1 MVLSFFRGGDRGLDH
16 VVTRSVAMVT
26 DARHSFDLACTALM
40 SGADPASIADDV
52 RETDLRINANEQRLR
67 GELAV
72 HITVHGPN
80 DIGEVIGLILLLKK
94 IERVG
99 DHAKNILD
107 LAESGVSFAAE
118 PDIDELLEERR
129 VVSGF
134 FTEASEILAE
144 HEGTPVSFRER
155 VDAMVS
161 QIQSRIDGYMTS
173 KQPAHQVVPRAVY
186 HRYLKRIV
194 ANLNSAVLAA
204 TEPVRVTDN
213 SD

>member
-1 MVLSFFRGGDRGLDH
+1 MVLSFFRAGDSGLDH
-16 VVTRSVAMVT
+16 VVTRSVAMVN

-40 SGADPASIADDV
+40 SGADPRSVADDV
-52 RETDLRINANEQRLR
+52 RETDLRINANEQQLR

-72 HITVHGPN
+72 HISVHGPN

-107 LAESGVSFAAE
+107 LAESGVSFSEE
-118 PDIDELLEERR
+118 PDIDELIEERR
-129 VVSGF
+129 IVSGF
-134 FTEASEILAE
+134 FAEASEILAE
-144 HEGTPVSFRER
+144 HDGIPEGFRDR
-155 VDAMVS
+155 LAGMTS

-173 KQPAHQVVPRAVY
+173 DQPGHQVVPRAVY

-204 TEPVRVTDN
+204 TEPVRVIDPTD
-213 SD
+213 

>member
-1 MVLSFFRGGDRGLDH
+1 MVLSFFRAGDTGLDH
-16 VVTRSVAMVT
+16 VVSRSVAMVS
-26 DARHSFDLACTALM
+26 DARHSFDLACTALL
-40 SGADPASIADDV
+40 SGAQPKSIADDV
-52 RETDLRINANEQRLR
+52 RETDLRINANEQQLR

-72 HITVHGPN
+72 HVSVHGPN

-107 LAESGVSFAAE
+107 LAESGVSFTNE

-129 VVSGF
+129 AVSGF
-134 FTEASEILAE
+134 FAEASEILAE
-144 HEGTPVSFRER
+144 HDGIPEGFRDR
-155 VDAMVS
+155 LDQMID
-161 QIQSRIDGYMTS
+161 QIQGRIDGYMTS
-173 KQPAHQVVPRAVY
+173 DEPGHQVVPRAVY

-204 TEPVRVTDN
+204 TEPVRVIDQA
-213 SD
+213 D

>member
-1 MVLSFFRGGDRGLDH
+1 MVLSFFRTGDTGLDH
-16 VVTRSVAMVT
+16 VVTRSVAMVS

-40 SGADPASIADDV
+40 SGADPKTVSEDV
-52 RETDLRINANEQRLR
+52 RETDLRINANEQQLR

-72 HITVHGPN
+72 HISVHGPN

-107 LAESGVSFAAE
+107 LAESGVSFANE
-118 PDIDELLEERR
+118 PDINELLEERR
-129 VVSGF
+129 TVSGF
-134 FTEASEILAE
+134 FAEASEILAE
-144 HEGTPVSFRER
+144 HDGIPEGFRDR
-155 VDAMVS
+155 LADMTS
-161 QIQSRIDGYMTS
+161 QIQSRIDDYMTS
-173 KQPAHQVVPRAVY
+173 EQPGHQVVPRAVY

-204 TEPVRVTDN
+204 TEPVRVIDLA
-213 SD
+213 D

>member
-1 MVLSFFRGGDRGLDH
+1 MVLSFFRAGDSGLDH
-16 VVTRSVAMVT
+16 VVTRSVAMVN

-40 SGADPASIADDV
+40 SGADPQSVADDV
-52 RETDLRINANEQRLR
+52 RETDLRINANEQQLR

-72 HITVHGPN
+72 HISVHGPN

-107 LAESGVSFAAE
+107 LAESGVSFADE
-118 PDIDELLEERR
+118 PDINELLEERR
-129 VVSGF
+129 IVSGF
-134 FTEASEILAE
+134 FAEASEILAE
-144 HEGTPVSFRER
+144 HDGIPEGFRDRLAE
-155 VDAMVS
+155 MTS

-173 KQPAHQVVPRAVY
+173 DQPGRQVVPRAVY

-204 TEPVRVTDN
+204 TEPVRVIDPTD
-213 SD
+213 

>member
-107 LAESGVSFAAE
+107 LAETGVSCAAE

-204 TEPVRVTDN
+204 TEPVRVVDN

>member
-99 DHAKNILD
+99 DHAKNIVD

-129 VVSGF
+129 IVSGF

-144 HEGTPVSFRER
+144 HEGAPVSFRER

-213 SD
+213 FD

>member
-144 HEGTPVSFRER
+144 HEGAPVSFRER

-213 SD
+213 FD

>member
-1 MVLSFFRGGDRGLDH
+1 MVLSFFRAGDTGLDH
-16 VVTRSVAMVT
+16 VVTRSVAMVN

-40 SGADPASIADDV
+40 SGADPKTVSEDV
-52 RETDLRINANEQRLR
+52 RETDLRINANEQQLR

-72 HITVHGPN
+72 HISVHGPN

-107 LAESGVSFAAE
+107 LAESGVSFANE

-129 VVSGF
+129 TVSGF
-134 FTEASEILAE
+134 FAEASEILAE
-144 HEGTPVSFRER
+144 HDGIPEGFRER
-155 VDAMVS
+155 LAAMTA
-161 QIQSRIDGYMTS
+161 QIQARIDNYMTS
-173 KQPAHQVVPRAVY
+173 DEPGYQVVPRAVY

-204 TEPVRVTDN
+204 TEPVRLIDP

>member
-1 MVLSFFRGGDRGLDH
+1 MVLSFFRAGDNGLDH
-16 VVTRSVAMVT
+16 VVTRSVAMVN

-40 SGADPASIADDV
+40 SGADPQSVADDV
-52 RETDLRINANEQRLR
+52 RETDLRINANEQQLR

-72 HITVHGPN
+72 HISVHGAN

-107 LAESGVSFAAE
+107 LAESGVSFSDE
-118 PDIDELLEERR
+118 PDIDQLLEERR
-129 VVSGF
+129 TVSGF
-134 FTEASEILAE
+134 FGEASEILAE
-144 HEGTPVSFRER
+144 HDGIPEDFRER
-155 VDAMVS
+155 LADMTVK
-161 QIQSRIDGYMTS
+161 IQSHIDGYMTS
-173 KQPAHQVVPRAVY
+173 DQPGHQVVPRAVY

-204 TEPVRVTDN
+204 TEPVRVIDPTD
-213 SD
+213 

>member
-1 MVLSFFRGGDRGLDH
+1 MVLSFFRGGDNGLDH

-40 SGADPASIADDV
+40 SGADPRLIADDV
-52 RETDLRINANEQRLR
+52 RETDLRINANEQQLR

-72 HITVHGPN
+72 HISVHGPN

-107 LAESGVSFAAE
+107 LAESGVSFVSE
-118 PDIDELLEERR
+118 PDIDGLHEERR
-129 VVSGF
+129 IVSGF

-144 HEGTPVSFRER
+144 HDGIPKSSRER
-155 VDAMVS
+155 VDAMTS

-173 KQPAHQVVPRAVY
+173 EQPGHQVVPRAVY

-194 ANLNSAVLAA
+194 ANLNSAVFAA
-204 TEPVRVTDN
+204 TEPVRVAGN

>member
-72 HITVHGPN
+72 HITVHGAN

-99 DHAKNILD
+99 DHAKNIVD

>member
-1 MVLSFFRGGDRGLDH
+1 MVLSFFRGGDSGLDH

-40 SGADPASIADDV
+40 SGADPRLIADDV
-52 RETDLRINANEQRLR
+52 RETDLRINANEQQLR

-72 HITVHGPN
+72 HISVHGPN

-107 LAESGVSFAAE
+107 LAESGVSFVNE
-118 PDIDELLEERR
+118 SDIDGLLEERR
-129 VVSGF
+129 IVSGF

-144 HEGTPVSFRER
+144 HDGIPQSFRER
-155 VDAMVS
+155 VDAMTS
-161 QIQSRIDGYMTS
+161 QIQLRIDGYMTS
-173 KQPAHQVVPRAVY
+173 EQPGHQVVPRAVY
-186 HRYLKRIV
+186 HRYLQRIV
-194 ANLNSAVLAA
+194 ANLNSAVFAA
-204 TEPVRVTDN
+204 TEPVRVAGN

>member
-1 MVLSFFRGGDRGLDH
+1 MVN
-16 VVTRSVAMVT
+16 

-40 SGADPASIADDV
+40 SGADPQSVADDV
-52 RETDLRINANEQRLR
+52 RETDLRINANEQQLR

-72 HITVHGPN
+72 HISVHGAN

-107 LAESGVSFAAE
+107 LAESGVSFSDE
-118 PDIDELLEERR
+118 PDIDQLLEERR
-129 VVSGF
+129 TVSGF
-134 FTEASEILAE
+134 FGEASEILAE
-144 HEGTPVSFRER
+144 HDGIPEDFRER
-155 VDAMVS
+155 LADMTVK
-161 QIQSRIDGYMTS
+161 IQSHIDGYMTS
-173 KQPAHQVVPRAVY
+173 DQPGHQVVPRAVY

-204 TEPVRVTDN
+204 TEPVRVIDPTD
-213 SD
+213 

>member
-1 MVLSFFRGGDRGLDH
+1 MVLSFFRGGDSGLDH

-40 SGADPASIADDV
+40 SGADPRSIAGDV
-52 RETDLRINANEQRLR
+52 RETDLRINANEQQLR

-72 HITVHGPN
+72 HISVHGPN

-107 LAESGVSFAAE
+107 LAETGVSFASE
-118 PDIDELLEERR
+118 SDIDELLEERR
-129 VVSGF
+129 IVSGF

-144 HEGTPVSFRER
+144 HDGIPESFRDR
-155 VDAMVS
+155 VNAMIA
-161 QIQSRIDGYMTS
+161 QIQARIDAYMTS
-173 KQPAHQVVPRAVY
+173 ERPAHQIVPRAVY
-186 HRYLKRIV
+186 PRYLKRIG

-204 TEPVRVTDN
+204 TEPVRVADD
-213 SD
+213 SG

>member
-40 SGADPASIADDV
+40 SGADPASVADDV

-72 HITVHGPN
+72 HITVRGPN

-107 LAESGVSFAAE
+107 LAESGVSFADQ

-144 HEGTPVSFRER
+144 HDGIPVSFRER

-173 KQPAHQVVPRAVY
+173 EQPGHQVVPRAVY

-204 TEPVRVTDN
+204 TEPVRVAGN

>member
-52 RETDLRINANEQRLR
+52 RETDLRINANEQQLR

>member
-52 RETDLRINANEQRLR
+52 RETDLRINANEQQLR

-72 HITVHGPN
+72 HITVHGAN

-99 DHAKNILD
+99 DHAKNIVD

>member
-1 MVLSFFRGGDRGLDH
+1 
-16 VVTRSVAMVT
+16 MVT

-40 SGADPASIADDV
+40 SGADPRSIAGDV
-52 RETDLRINANEQRLR
+52 RETDLRINANEQQLR

-72 HITVHGPN
+72 HISVHGPN

-107 LAESGVSFAAE
+107 LAETGVSFASE
-118 PDIDELLEERR
+118 SDIDELLEERR
-129 VVSGF
+129 IVSGF

-144 HEGTPVSFRER
+144 HDGIPESFRDR
-155 VDAMVS
+155 VSAMIA
-161 QIQSRIDGYMTS
+161 QIQARIDAYMTS
-173 KQPAHQVVPRAVY
+173 ERPAHQIVPRAVY

-204 TEPVRVTDN
+204 TEPVRVADD
-213 SD
+213 SG

>member
-1 MVLSFFRGGDRGLDH
+1 MVN
-16 VVTRSVAMVT
+16 

-40 SGADPASIADDV
+40 SGADPQSVADDV
-52 RETDLRINANEQRLR
+52 RETDLRINANEQQLR

-72 HITVHGPN
+72 HISVHGPN

-107 LAESGVSFAAE
+107 LAESGVSFSAE
-118 PDIDELLEERR
+118 PDIDGLLEERR
-129 VVSGF
+129 IVSGF
-134 FTEASEILAE
+134 FAEASEILAE
-144 HEGTPVSFRER
+144 HDGIPEGFRDR
-155 VDAMVS
+155 LAAMTS

-173 KQPAHQVVPRAVY
+173 DQPGHQVVPRAVY

-204 TEPVRVTDN
+204 TEPVRVIDSTD
-213 SD
+213 

>member
-1 MVLSFFRGGDRGLDH
+1 MVLSFFRTGDTGLDH
-16 VVTRSVAMVT
+16 VVTRSVAMVS

-40 SGADPASIADDV
+40 SGADPKTVSEDV
-52 RETDLRINANEQRLR
+52 RETDLRINANEQQLR

-72 HITVHGPN
+72 HISVHGPN

-107 LAESGVSFAAE
+107 LAESGVSFANE
-118 PDIDELLEERR
+118 PDINELLEERR
-129 VVSGF
+129 TVSGF
-134 FTEASEILAE
+134 FAEASEILAE
-144 HEGTPVSFRER
+144 HDGIPEGFRDR
-155 VDAMVS
+155 LADMTS
-161 QIQSRIDGYMTS
+161 QIQSRIDDYMTS
-173 KQPAHQVVPRAVY
+173 EQPGHQVVPRAVY

-204 TEPVRVTDN
+204 TEPVRVIDLP
-213 SD
+213 D

>member
-1 MVLSFFRGGDRGLDH
+1 MVLSFFRGGDSGLDH

-40 SGADPASIADDV
+40 SGADPRLIADDV
-52 RETDLRINANEQRLR
+52 RETDLRINANEQQLR

-72 HITVHGPN
+72 HISVHGPN

-107 LAESGVSFAAE
+107 LAESGVSFVNE
-118 PDIDELLEERR
+118 SDIDGLLEERR
-129 VVSGF
+129 IVSGF

-144 HEGTPVSFRER
+144 HDGIPQSFRER
-155 VDAMVS
+155 VDAMTS
-161 QIQSRIDGYMTS
+161 QIQLRIDGYMTS
-173 KQPAHQVVPRAVY
+173 EQPGHQVVPRAVY

-194 ANLNSAVLAA
+194 ANLNSAVFAA
-204 TEPVRVTDN
+204 TEPVRVVGS

>member
-1 MVLSFFRGGDRGLDH
+1 MVLSFFRAGDTGLDH
-16 VVTRSVAMVT
+16 VVTRSVAMVN

-40 SGADPASIADDV
+40 SGADPKTVSEDV
-52 RETDLRINANEQRLR
+52 RETDLRINANEQQLR

-72 HITVHGPN
+72 HISVHGPN

-99 DHAKNILD
+99 DQAKNILD
-107 LAESGVSFAAE
+107 LAESGVSFANE

-129 VVSGF
+129 TVSGF
-134 FTEASEILAE
+134 FAEASEILAE
-144 HEGTPVSFRER
+144 HDGIPEGFRER
-155 VDAMVS
+155 LAAMTA
-161 QIQSRIDGYMTS
+161 QIQARIDNYMTS
-173 KQPAHQVVPRAVY
+173 DEPGYQVVPRAVY

-204 TEPVRVTDN
+204 TEPVRLIDP

>member
-1 MVLSFFRGGDRGLDH
+1 MVLSFFRAGDNGLDH
-16 VVTRSVAMVT
+16 VVTQSVAMVN

-40 SGADPASIADDV
+40 SGADPRSVADDV
-52 RETDLRINANEQRLR
+52 RETDLRINANEQQLR

-72 HITVHGPN
+72 HISVHGPN

-107 LAESGVSFAAE
+107 LAESGVSFANE

-129 VVSGF
+129 TVSGF
-134 FTEASEILAE
+134 FAEASEILAE
-144 HEGTPVSFRER
+144 HDGIPEGFRER
-155 VDAMVS
+155 LAAMTA
-161 QIQSRIDGYMTS
+161 QIQARIDNYMTS
-173 KQPAHQVVPRAVY
+173 DEPGYQVVPRAVY

-204 TEPVRVTDN
+204 TEPVRLIDP

>member
-1 MVLSFFRGGDRGLDH
+1 MVS
-16 VVTRSVAMVT
+16 

-40 SGADPASIADDV
+40 SGADPKTVSEDV
-52 RETDLRINANEQRLR
+52 RETDLRINANEQQLR

-72 HITVHGPN
+72 HISVHGPN

-107 LAESGVSFAAE
+107 LAESGVSFANE
-118 PDIDELLEERR
+118 PDINELLEERR
-129 VVSGF
+129 TVSGF
-134 FTEASEILAE
+134 FAEASEILAE
-144 HEGTPVSFRER
+144 HDGIPEGFRDR
-155 VDAMVS
+155 LADMTS
-161 QIQSRIDGYMTS
+161 QIQSRIDDYMTS
-173 KQPAHQVVPRAVY
+173 EQPGHQVVPRAVY

-204 TEPVRVTDN
+204 TEPVRVIDLP
-213 SD
+213 D

>member
-16 VVTRSVAMVT
+16 VVARSVAMVT

-52 RETDLRINANEQRLR
+52 RETDLRINANEQQLR

-144 HEGTPVSFRER
+144 HEGAPVSFRER

-204 TEPVRVTDN
+204 TEPVRVADN

>member
-1 MVLSFFRGGDRGLDH
+1 MVLSFFRAGDSGLDH
-16 VVTRSVAMVT
+16 VVTRSVAMVN
-26 DARHSFDLACTALM
+26 DARHSFDLACMALM
-40 SGADPASIADDV
+40 SGADPQSVSDDV
-52 RETDLRINANEQRLR
+52 RETDLRINANEQQLR
-67 GELAV
+67 SELAV
-72 HITVHGPN
+72 HISVHGPN

-107 LAESGVSFAAE
+107 LAESGVSFLDE

-129 VVSGF
+129 TVSGF

-144 HEGTPVSFRER
+144 HEGIPEGFRDRLGE
-155 VDAMVS
+155 MTS
-161 QIQSRIDGYMTS
+161 QIQSRIDAYMTS
-173 KQPAHQVVPRAVY
+173 DQPGHQVVPRAVY

-204 TEPVRVTDN
+204 TEPVRVIDSTE
-213 SD
+213 

>member
-129 VVSGF
+129 IVSGF

-144 HEGTPVSFRER
+144 HEGAPVSFRER

-161 QIQSRIDGYMTS
+161 QIQSRIDDYMTS
-173 KQPAHQVVPRAVY
+173 KQPADQVVPRAVY

-204 TEPVRVTDN
+204 TEPVRVVDN

>member
-1 MVLSFFRGGDRGLDH
+1 
-16 VVTRSVAMVT
+16 MVT

-40 SGADPASIADDV
+40 SGADPRSIAGDV
-52 RETDLRINANEQRLR
+52 RETDLRINANEQQLR

-72 HITVHGPN
+72 HISVHGPN

-107 LAESGVSFAAE
+107 LAETGVSFASE
-118 PDIDELLEERR
+118 SDIDELLEERR
-129 VVSGF
+129 IVSGF

-144 HEGTPVSFRER
+144 HDGIPESFRDR
-155 VDAMVS
+155 VNAMIA
-161 QIQSRIDGYMTS
+161 QIQARIDAYMTS
-173 KQPAHQVVPRAVY
+173 ERPAHQIVPRAVY

-204 TEPVRVTDN
+204 TEPVRVADD
-213 SD
+213 SS

>member
-1 MVLSFFRGGDRGLDH
+1 MVLSFFRAGDTGLDH
-16 VVTRSVAMVT
+16 VVTRSVAMVS

-40 SGADPASIADDV
+40 SGADPRSVADDV
-52 RETDLRINANEQRLR
+52 RETDLRINANEQQLR

-72 HITVHGPN
+72 HISVHGPN

-107 LAESGVSFAAE
+107 LAESGVSFSEE
-118 PDIDELLEERR
+118 PDINELIEERR
-129 VVSGF
+129 IVSGF
-134 FTEASEILAE
+134 FAEASEILAE
-144 HEGTPVSFRER
+144 HDGIPEGFRDR
-155 VDAMVS
+155 LVAMTS

-173 KQPAHQVVPRAVY
+173 DQPGHQVVPRAVY

-204 TEPVRVTDN
+204 TEPVRVIDPTD
-213 SD
+213 

>member
-16 VVTRSVAMVT
+16 VVARSVAMVT

-52 RETDLRINANEQRLR
+52 RETDLRINANEQQLR

-99 DHAKNILD
+99 DHAKNIVD

-129 VVSGF
+129 IVSGF

-204 TEPVRVTDN
+204 TEPVRVADN

>member
-144 HEGTPVSFRER
+144 HDGIPVSFRER

-204 TEPVRVTDN
+204 TEPVRVADN

>member
-1 MVLSFFRGGDRGLDH
+1 MVLSFFRAGDSGLDH
-16 VVTRSVAMVT
+16 VVTRSVAMVN

-40 SGADPASIADDV
+40 SGADPRSVADDV
-52 RETDLRINANEQRLR
+52 RETDLRINANEQQLR

-72 HITVHGPN
+72 HISVHGPN

-107 LAESGVSFAAE
+107 LAESGVSFSEE
-118 PDIDELLEERR
+118 PDIDELIEERR
-129 VVSGF
+129 IVSGF
-134 FTEASEILAE
+134 FAEASEILAE
-144 HEGTPVSFRER
+144 HDGIPEGFRDR
-155 VDAMVS
+155 LVAMTS

-173 KQPAHQVVPRAVY
+173 DQPGHQVVPRAVY

-204 TEPVRVTDN
+204 TEPVRVIDPTD
-213 SD
+213 

>member
-1 MVLSFFRGGDRGLDH
+1 MVN
-16 VVTRSVAMVT
+16 

-40 SGADPASIADDV
+40 SGADPRSVADDV
-52 RETDLRINANEQRLR
+52 RETDLRINANEQQLR

-72 HITVHGPN
+72 HISVHGPN

-107 LAESGVSFAAE
+107 LAESGVSFSEE
-118 PDIDELLEERR
+118 PDINELIEERR
-129 VVSGF
+129 IVSGF
-134 FTEASEILAE
+134 FAEASEILAE
-144 HEGTPVSFRER
+144 HDGIPEGFRDR
-155 VDAMVS
+155 LVAMTS

-173 KQPAHQVVPRAVY
+173 DQPGHQVVPRAVY

-204 TEPVRVTDN
+204 TEPVRVIDPTD
-213 SD
+213 

>member
-1 MVLSFFRGGDRGLDH
+1 MVLSFFRTGDTGLDH
-16 VVTRSVAMVT
+16 VVTRSVAMVS

-40 SGADPASIADDV
+40 SGADPTTVSEDV
-52 RETDLRINANEQRLR
+52 RETDLRINANEQQLR

-72 HITVHGPN
+72 HISVHGPN

-107 LAESGVSFAAE
+107 LAESGVSFANE

-129 VVSGF
+129 TVSGF
-134 FTEASEILAE
+134 FAEASEILAE
-144 HEGTPVSFRER
+144 HDGIPEGFRDR
-155 VDAMVS
+155 LADMTS
-161 QIQSRIDGYMTS
+161 QIQGRIDNYMTS
-173 KQPAHQVVPRAVY
+173 DEPGYQVVPRAVY

-204 TEPVRVTDN
+204 TEPVRMIDP

>member
-1 MVLSFFRGGDRGLDH
+1 
-16 VVTRSVAMVT
+16 MVT

-40 SGADPASIADDV
+40 SGADPRLIADDV
-52 RETDLRINANEQRLR
+52 RETDLRINANEQQLR

-72 HITVHGPN
+72 HISVHGPN

-107 LAESGVSFAAE
+107 LAESGVSFVSE
-118 PDIDELLEERR
+118 PDIDGLHEERR
-129 VVSGF
+129 IVSGF
-134 FTEASEILAE
+134 FAEASEILAE
-144 HEGTPVSFRER
+144 HDGIPKSFRER
-155 VDAMVS
+155 VDAMTS

-173 KQPAHQVVPRAVY
+173 EQPGHQVVPRAVY

-194 ANLNSAVLAA
+194 ANLNSAVFAA
-204 TEPVRVTDN
+204 TEPVRVAGN

>member
-52 RETDLRINANEQRLR
+52 RETDLRINANEQQLR

-72 HITVHGPN
+72 HITVHGAN

-129 VVSGF
+129 IVSGF